1 MTQKHTVD
9 TYLHQ
14 TAKALLE
21 VDASGVVGLVDAL
34 WDAWQHDAAV
44 LICGNGGSASTASA
58 LACDLS
64 KEADIPGSQPLR
76 ALALTDSVEVI
87 TAWSNDA
94 GFVHGYAEQVRI
106 HGRPGD
112 LLLCIS
118 CSGNSPNILAA
129 VDQAREQGMKV
140 AAMVGFGGGRLL
152 KLSDIAVHVPA
163 EDYGYVES
171 AFTALHHCLS
181 FLLGERA
188 IEAHPKETANGDG
201 GVVVFLDRDGVI
213 NHNVVDGVTS
223 WDEFSFIPGS
233 LEALADLKKYGCR
246 VVVVTNQANIGRG
259 RLTPAN
265 LTDLHRRMLREI
277 IKAGGDVEA
286 IYYCPHMPEEKCECR
301 KPAPGMLLNAAR
313 DLDIS
318 LDNAFMIGD
327 DYDDIG
333 AAHAAGVRSVLVLSG
348 RTSAIQPK
356 SHPQPIKIAAD
367 LRAAVSLLSAQ
378 NAFDREQNRS
388 TVVRLVR

>member
-1 MTQKHTVD
+1 MTSKRKVD
-9 TYLHQ
+9 AYLHQ

-21 VDASGVVGLVDAL
+21 VDAGGVAGLVDAL
-34 WDAWQHDAAV
+34 WEAWERDATV

-64 KEADIPGSQPLR
+64 KEADIPGRAPLR

-94 GFVHGYAEQVRI
+94 GFVRGFAEQVRI

-129 VDQAREQGMKV
+129 AAQAQDQGMKV
-140 AAMVGFGGGRLL
+140 AAMVGFGGG
-152 KLSDIAVHVPA
+152 KLRKIADVTAHVPA
-163 EDYGYVES
+163 DDYGYVES

-181 FLLGERA
+181 FFLGERA
-188 IEAHPKETANGDG
+188 GEIQSKAEASRQNGT
-201 GVVVFLDRDGVI
+201 VVFLDRDGVI
-213 NHNVVDGVTS
+213 NHNVDDGVTN
-223 WDEFSFIPGS
+223 WEEFNFIPGS
-233 LEALADLKKYGCR
+233 LEALADLKKHGCR
-246 VVVVTNQANIGRG
+246 VIVVTNQANIGRG
-259 RLTPAN
+259 VMTPAN

-286 IYYCPHMPEEKCECR
+286 IYFCPHRPEEHCDCR
-301 KPAPGMLLNAAR
+301 KPQPGMLLTAAR
-313 DLDIS
+313 ERGLS
-318 LDNAFMIGD
+318 LRTAFLIGD

-367 LRAAVSLLSAQ
+367 LRAAVTLLADQ
-378 NAFDREQNRS
+378 NAFATGQGS
-388 TVVRLVR
+388 QPVVRLVR

>member
-1 MTQKHTVD
+1 
-9 TYLHQ
+9 
-14 TAKALLE
+14 
-21 VDASGVVGLVDAL
+21 
-34 WDAWQHDAAV
+34 
-44 LICGNGGSASTASA
+44 
-58 LACDLS
+58 
-64 KEADIPGSQPLR
+64 
-76 ALALTDSVEVI
+76 
-87 TAWSNDA
+87 
-94 GFVHGYAEQVRI
+94 
-106 HGRPGD
+106 

-129 VDQAREQGMKV
+129 AQQAHEQGLKV

-152 KLSDIAVHVPA
+152 KQADIAVHVPA

-188 IEAHPKETANGDG
+188 IEAHPKETATDG
-201 GVVVFLDRDGVI
+201 GGTVVFLDRDGVI
-213 NHNVVDGVTS
+213 NHNVHDGVTS
-223 WDEFSFIPGS
+223 WDEFTFIPGS
-233 LEALADLKKYGCR
+233 LEALAELKKHGCR

-259 RLTPAN
+259 LLTPAN
-265 LTDLHRRMLREI
+265 LTDLHRRMMREI

-286 IYYCPHMPEEKCECR
+286 IYYCAHMPEEKCECR
-301 KPAPGMLLNAAR
+301 KPQPGMLLTAAR
-313 DLDIS
+313 ELDLS
-318 LDNAFMIGD
+318 LNNAFMIGD

-333 AAHAAGVRSVLVLSG
+333 AAHAAGVRSILVLSG

-367 LRAAVSLLSAQ
+367 LRAAVTLLAAQ
-378 NAFDREQNRS
+378 NAFDREESRP